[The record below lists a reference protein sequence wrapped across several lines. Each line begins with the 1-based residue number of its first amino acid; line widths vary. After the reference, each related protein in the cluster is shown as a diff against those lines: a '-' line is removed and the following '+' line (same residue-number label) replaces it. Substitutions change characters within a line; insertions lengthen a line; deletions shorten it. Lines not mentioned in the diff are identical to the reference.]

1 MTKCVNLDYIQYR
14 VISLSLGGL
23 RLSSEDAEINVRFTK
38 ELRCNFVYYV
48 ICLWRFFKEDDPD
61 VHYKNE
67 TWMVGVTHGTFGTEF
82 DKFKQ
87 FYIISG
93 AVCSYILYQDGDG
106 EFMKRIY

>member
-1 MTKCVNLDYIQYR
+1 
-14 VISLSLGGL
+14 
-23 RLSSEDAEINVRFTK
+23 
-38 ELRCNFVYYV
+38 
-48 ICLWRFFKEDDPD
+48 
-61 VHYKNE
+61 
-67 TWMVGVTHGTFGTEF
+67 MVGVTHGTFGTEF